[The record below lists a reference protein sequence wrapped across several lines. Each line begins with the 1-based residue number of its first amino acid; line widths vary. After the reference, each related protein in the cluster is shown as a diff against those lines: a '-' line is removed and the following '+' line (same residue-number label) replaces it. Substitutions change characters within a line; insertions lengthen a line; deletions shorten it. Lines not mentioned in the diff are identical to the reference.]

1 MGLLKKKK
9 KEEAPAAEGQLKVVN
24 QREPEQVKPE
34 VKAEV
39 KPAQFGHQSRDFKRK
54 LNGI

>member
-24 QREPEQVKPE
+24 QREPEQKKPAE
-34 VKAEV
+34 KKA
-39 KPAQFGHQSRDFKRK
+39 PAQFGHQSRDFKRK